1 MFIHDTVI
9 DHIQCGANEIDA
21 VQIKVEI
28 AQLSKKNR
36 GGKTGFEEKFEVSS
50 IFLLMIFYANAILM
64 YLKTPVL
71 IPNLFS

>member
-1 MFIHDTVI
+1 MFIHDTII

-50 IFLLMIFYANAILM
+50 IFLLIIF
-64 YLKTPVL
+64 
-71 IPNLFS
+71 